1 MNKDDMLLFGDIVN
15 NHHDEVMKKSMGMS
29 LVQEEVK
36 YNETKK
42 VPLKKLRRALIIA
55 LMILALSLGTI
66 KFVHA
71 MNTSEVNEI
80 IGYYQSMM
88 DSTNVAGENDH
99 SIENFVKY
107 NYAKGNDPV
116 VSYDAWNNENFV
128 NYILEASRAD
138 NPVTEVRCALIAAYK
153 VINEPYRE
161 DQFDILFKRIR
172 NNEEFI
178 KNTGFDGSKDNIWQ
192 MLGYKDMKDFQ
203 ENARKDTKDIYL
215 TEKDGKY
222 GKGM

>member
-1 MNKDDMLLFGDIVN
+1 M
-15 NHHDEVMKKSMGMS
+15 
-29 LVQEEVK
+29 
-36 YNETKK
+36 
-42 VPLKKLRRALIIA
+42 
-55 LMILALSLGTI
+55 
-66 KFVHA
+66 
-71 MNTSEVNEI
+71 
-80 IGYYQSMM
+80 
-88 DSTNVAGENDH
+88 
-99 SIENFVKY
+99 
-107 NYAKGNDPV
+107 
-116 VSYDAWNNENFV
+116 
-128 NYILEASRAD
+128 
-138 NPVTEVRCALIAAYK
+138 IAAYK